1 MKQAEIIKKMSDDEL
16 RKQLLL
22 SQSILFLISI
32 VLSFF
37 LFSHFTDWLQ
47 YFIFDWKQ
55 ILLYGV
61 FIGLVVVCIELI
73 LYKFVPKRF
82 FDDGGINEKIFKN
95 QTIYHIFI
103 ISLVVAISEEFL
115 FRGVFQTTFGYIFAS
130 SLFVLMHFRYLRK
143 PFLLILT
150 IIVSFLIGYLFEM
163 TQNLLVTIAF
173 HFVVDFLLGL
183 SIRLKK

>member
-1 MKQAEIIKKMSDDEL
+1 MKQAEIIKKMSEYEL

-47 YFIFDWKQ
+47 YFISDWKQ

-73 LYKFVPKRF
+73 L
-82 FDDGGINEKIFKN
+82 
-95 QTIYHIFI
+95 
-103 ISLVVAISEEFL
+103 
-115 FRGVFQTTFGYIFAS
+115 
-130 SLFVLMHFRYLRK
+130 
-143 PFLLILT
+143 
-150 IIVSFLIGYLFEM
+150 
-163 TQNLLVTIAF
+163 
-173 HFVVDFLLGL
+173 
-183 SIRLKK
+183 